1 VKIRKLY
8 FFVRGRM
15 TQSID
20 MTTHDIAIGGPGYI
34 VTERRS
40 GTSFLVHA
48 ATCTAELEKEGEAQ
62 PEVPTARAKKGA
74 PPWRRERG
82 LPVLRW
88 AELPGRRR
96 MSGPGCP

>member
-1 VKIRKLY
+1 MKIRKLY
-8 FFVRGRM
+8 FFQSTYVGRM
-15 TQSID
+15 TPSID

-74 PPWRRERG
+74 PP
-82 LPVLRW
+82 V
-88 AELPGRRR
+88 AA
-96 MSGPGCP
+96 

>member
-8 FFVRGRM
+8 FFAKAYVGST

-20 MTTHDIAIGGPGYI
+20 TATHDIVIGGPGYI
-34 VTERRS
+34 ATERRS

-48 ATCTAELEKEGEAQ
+48 ATCTAELDKEDEAQ

-74 PPWRRERG
+74 P
-82 LPVLRW
+82 V
-88 AELPGRRR
+88 AA
-96 MSGPGCP
+96 